1 METLLATFRIR
12 CPAAD
17 VERRAEEVAREQTT
31 ELPAGGVLVPGLE
44 EAVVGRVAAIRSMED
59 LLHEFDVEL
68 PGVTQDG
75 SPSQLLNMLFGNVS
89 MHPDISLQDA
99 RIPDWLVDRFPGPR
113 FGIEGVRR
121 VTGVGR
127 RAMTCTALKP
137 QGLSAKQLSSLCARF
152 AEAGIDLI
160 KDDHGLAD
168 QSCAPFEQRV
178 RVCQQAIDR
187 AAERS
192 GRRSVYAPNLS
203 GSPRT
208 VMNQLELALKL
219 GCRAVM
225 CAPMLLGMPLLA
237 DLARAAGS
245 AVLIA
250 HPSFSGA
257 GRIAPELL
265 LGRLMRLMGADA
277 VIFPHA
283 GCRFGSWSEETCW
296 RLASRLREPWLDVR
310 ASLPVP
316 AGGVDA
322 DRASELVRFYG
333 SDVMLLV
340 GGSLYL
346 AGDVLGERAADF
358 VRSVTVTSGARGA
371 GED

>member
-1 METLLATFRIR
+1 MESLLATFRIR
-12 CPAAD
+12 CPVED

-31 ELPAGGVLVPGLE
+31 ELPAGGVVVPGLE
-44 EAVVGRVAAIRSMED
+44 ESVVGRVVAVRSVGE
-59 LLHEFDVEL
+59 LLHEFDVAL
-68 PGVTQDG
+68 PGITQDG

-89 MHPDISLQDA
+89 MHPDISLHDA
-99 RIPDWLVDRFPGPR
+99 GIPDWLVARFPGPR
-113 FGIEGVRR
+113 FGIEGMRR

-127 RAMTCTALKP
+127 RALTCTALKP
-137 QGLSAKQLSSLCARF
+137 QGLSVEQLASLCGKF
-152 AEAGIDLI
+152 AEAGIDVI

-168 QSCAPFEQRV
+168 QSSAPFEERV
-178 RVCQQAIDR
+178 RACQQAVDR

-192 GRRSVYAPNLS
+192 GRYSVYAPNLS

-208 VMNQLELALKL
+208 VMSQLELALKL

-237 DLARAAGS
+237 DLARAAEGT
-245 AVLIA
+245 VLLA

-257 GRIAPELL
+257 GRVAPELL

-283 GCRFGSWSEETCW
+283 GCRFGSWSEETC
-296 RLASRLREPWLDVR
+296 RLLASRLREPWLDMR

-322 DRASELVRFYG
+322 ERATELIGFYG
-333 SDVMLLV
+333 ADVMLLV

-346 AGDVLGERAADF
+346 AGGALDGRAADF
-358 VRSVTVTSGARGA
+358 VRSVALACGA
-371 GED
+371 GTEADD